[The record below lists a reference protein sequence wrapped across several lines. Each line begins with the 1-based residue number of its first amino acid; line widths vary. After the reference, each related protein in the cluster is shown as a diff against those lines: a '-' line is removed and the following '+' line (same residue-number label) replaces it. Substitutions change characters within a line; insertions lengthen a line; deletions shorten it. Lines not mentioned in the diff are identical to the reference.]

1 MSKLGRYSADRKK
14 IEELTADKTVEVA
27 DCCTIFTVDPA
38 ATTTITMPSASDAV
52 KGWWCKIIVH
62 ESAAASDGDMAQ
74 VVNVSFSGQVVLGH
88 IASVAD
94 AAGDTA
100 VSGDDFFNF
109 TANATGGDMI
119 EAICDGTRW
128 YVHGIAA
135 ACGGDVRFHTAA
147 E

>member
-14 IEELTADKTVEVA
+14 IEALTASKTVEVA
-27 DCCTIFTVDPA
+27 DCGTIFTVDPGGDM
-38 ATTTITMPSASDAV
+38 TITMPSATDAG

-62 ESAAASDGDMAQ
+62 ESAGASDGYLAQ

-88 IASVAD
+88 VVSVAD

-100 VSGDDFFNF
+100 VANDDFFNF

-128 YVHGIAA
+128 YVYGMVAA
-135 ACGGDVRFHTAA
+135 AGGDVRFHTAA